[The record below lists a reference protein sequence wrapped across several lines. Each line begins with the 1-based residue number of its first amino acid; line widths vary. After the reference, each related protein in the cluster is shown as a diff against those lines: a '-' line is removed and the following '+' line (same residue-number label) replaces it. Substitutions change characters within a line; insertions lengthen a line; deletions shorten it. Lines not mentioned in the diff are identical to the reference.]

1 MLENPLDQL
10 SEYAMHSRP
19 WSVRLS
25 FVAATALLALASC
38 DNAPPPAAAPGPPPV
53 TVAKPVVKN
62 IVEMDEFTGRFDAP
76 ETVELRAR
84 VAGYLQSV
92 NFTEGGLVKQG
103 DLLYVIDKRPY
114 QAALALAEANV
125 TGATTRLEY
134 GRIEYERAERLS
146 RTGAGA
152 ERAVDERRQQFQSA
166 QAELAAA
173 RASLEQS
180 RLDLG
185 FTEIRAPIGGRISR
199 TLVTPGNLI
208 AANDTLLTTIVTVDP
223 IYFYFDVDERSAL
236 AYARNLD
243 RAGRLASRADG
254 YEVELALADER
265 TPSRKGR
272 VNFTENRFDQA
283 TGTLRARAVFEN
295 TDLLLTPGMF
305 GTISIPGTPSYRAV
319 MIPDEAIGADLD
331 RRFVYV
337 VAEDG
342 TVSQKQIRPGSRHD
356 GYRVVREGLTG
367 EETIIIAGVQRA
379 RFAGKVTPQ
388 PTTLPPTR

>member
-1 MLENPLDQL
+1 MR
-10 SEYAMHSRP
+10 SRP

-25 FVAATALLALASC
+25 LVPAAAALLALAAC
-38 DNAPPPAAAPGPPPV
+38 DNAPPPVAAPGPPPV

-62 IVEMDEFTGRFDAP
+62 IVEMDEFTGRFDST

-84 VAGYLQSV
+84 VSGYLQSV
-92 NFTEGGLVKQG
+92 NFTDGALVKQG

-114 QAALALAEANV
+114 QAALNQAEANV
-125 TGATTRLEY
+125 NGAQTRLDY

-152 ERAVDERRQQFQSA
+152 ERAVDERRQQFQAA
-166 QAELAAA
+166 QAELAGSRAA
-173 RASLEQS
+173 LEQA

-185 FTEIRAPIGGRISR
+185 YTEIRAPIAGRISR
-199 TLVTPGNLI
+199 TLVTQGNLV
-208 AANDTLLTTIVTVDP
+208 AANNSLLTTIVTVDP
-223 IYFYFDVDERSAL
+223 IYFYFDIDERSAL

-243 RAGRLASRADG
+243 RSGRLASRADG
-254 YEVELALADER
+254 YEVEVALGDER
-265 TPSRKGR
+265 VASRKGR
-272 VNFTENRFDQA
+272 VNFTDNRFDQA

-295 TDLLLTPGMF
+295 ADLLLTPGMF
-305 GTISIPGTPSYRAV
+305 GTVSIPGTPSYRAV

-367 EETIIIAGVQRA
+367 DETIIVTGVLRA
-379 RFAGKVTPQ
+379 RFAGKVTPK
-388 PTTLPPTR
+388 PITLPPSR